1 VSEHRSSSSRWL
13 DREEASIYAP
23 IDLCD
28 GALELP
34 VLGVVTAPTAVLVR
48 TDGYGAWGG
57 AASWYGSR
65 TRSRLVRSAR
75 EPLNKW
81 HNRHG
86 VQKVCQMCCVA
97 K

>member
-28 GALELP
+28 GALELL

-57 AASWYGSR
+57 SRVLVWLKDALTTGSER
-65 TRSRLVRSAR
+65 
-75 EPLNKW
+75 
-81 HNRHG
+81 
-86 VQKVCQMCCVA
+86 
-97 K
+97 